1 MPRNPVTAI
10 RKEITRYRRR
20 RREPKPSP
28 YSQFLIRSEI
38 EALKESLRATMPD
51 NPALRGYK
59 VYSQFDEDG
68 IIQDLLGRLPQ
79 ESLTKTFIEIGA
91 ARGIENNTHFLLL
104 LGYRG
109 VWAEASEK
117 GIEYIYQNVP
127 ALRSETGA
135 RRLSTRQ
142 RFVDRD
148 NTAGLIDDACG
159 FLGTDDVDV
168 FSVDIDGNDLHVTVS
183 ALARFRPKLLVVE
196 YNAKFPPPC
205 ELTVRYQPDHWWQSD
220 DYQGASLMALCR
232 ALDGYVLVCCNLSGV
247 NAFFVRN
254 DLTDKFTLY
263 EPSDLYQPARYEL
276 CELSNGHRAT
286 YKWLEQAL
294 SD

>member
-1 MPRNPVTAI
+1 
-10 RKEITRYRRR
+10 
-20 RREPKPSP
+20 
-28 YSQFLIRSEI
+28 
-38 EALKESLRATMPD
+38 MPD

-142 RFVDRD
+142 LFVDRD

-196 YNAKFPPPC
+196 YNAKFPPPI
-205 ELTVRYQPDHWWQSD
+205 RYCMRYDEAHCWDGSDHF
-220 DYQGASLMALCR
+220 GASLKWYEVKLAER
-232 ALDGYVLVCCNLSGV
+232 GYCLVGCNITGT
-247 NAFFVRN
+247 NAFFVRE
-254 DLTDKFTLY
+254 DLTGDKFLQPYTA
-263 EPSDLYQPARYEL
+263 EKHYQPARYEMSQFM
-276 CELSNGHRAT
+276 CDLSGHPTSYRTLADAII
-286 YKWLEQAL
+286 EE
-294 SD
+294 